1 MAKQRS
7 VFKMSGAVFALFGIF
22 FISGFTALLYQVV
35 WQRLLGLFS
44 GSDVRSVT
52 IVVASYLLGLGLGS
66 LLGGFWSDRLSSR
79 NAVQIYGF
87 CNLGIA
93 VFALFS
99 RFLFYDVLF
108 RQLSLMAQST
118 ALTLLI
124 VFLSLLIPTTLMG
137 VLLPLLSKAISKSAD
152 QSAPR
157 IGLLYGINPGFLTR
171 E

>member
-1 MAKQRS
+1 
-7 VFKMSGAVFALFGIF
+7 
-22 FISGFTALLYQVV
+22 
-35 WQRLLGLFS
+35 
-44 GSDVRSVT
+44 
-52 IVVASYLLGLGLGS
+52 
-66 LLGGFWSDRLSSR
+66 
-79 NAVQIYGF
+79 
-87 CNLGIA
+87 
-93 VFALFS
+93 
-99 RFLFYDVLF
+99 
-108 RQLSLMAQST
+108 MAQST